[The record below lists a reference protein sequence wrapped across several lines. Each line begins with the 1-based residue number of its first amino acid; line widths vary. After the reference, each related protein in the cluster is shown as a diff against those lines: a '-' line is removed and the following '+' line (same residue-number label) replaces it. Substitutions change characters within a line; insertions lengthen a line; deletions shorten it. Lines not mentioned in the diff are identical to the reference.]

1 MAAEANFTVTYWGTT
16 GSFSAPLL
24 PSQVTAK
31 VVQSI
36 ERLVEQGT
44 LAQLKAGPG
53 LHEAVERMVRSLPL
67 QLRSTYGGNTTCVEV
82 QTPDGLF
89 ILDCGSGYR
98 ELGLALQQRW
108 NAPGYRGSRS
118 AHVLV
123 THPHMDHT
131 YATPFFAPYYDDRNC
146 FTVCATRAVLDSL
159 QVVLSPES
167 ALSKT
172 YFPPTFAMMK
182 ALDGF
187 QEIRPGEEFC
197 IGDTRINTLSLC
209 HPGGC
214 LAYRL
219 ERGGKRFVFATDHE
233 QTSVPD
239 EALAEFAR
247 GAELL
252 YTEGQYTQAEYDGLE
267 ALPGEMPLP
276 RRGWGHSSIEA
287 CVRTALAAG
296 VRRLHIGHRDPLRSD
311 DDIARLEAFARDLAR
326 EELYHSGREPGSCE
340 VAIPYEGLTVRF

>member
-1 MAAEANFTVTYWGTT
+1 MAAEVSFTVTYWGVT
-16 GSFSAPLL
+16 GSFTAPLL
-24 PSQVTAK
+24 PSRVTAK
-31 VVQSI
+31 VVQCI
-36 ERLVEQGT
+36 ERLVEQEA

-53 LHEAVERMVRSLPL
+53 LPETVERLVRALPFPL
-67 QLRSTYGGNTTCVEV
+67 YSTYGGNTTCVEV

-108 NAPGYRGSRS
+108 NSPGYRGSRS

-131 YATPFFAPYYDDRNC
+131 YATAFFAPYYDDRNR
-146 FTVCATRAVLDSL
+146 FTVYGTRTVLDSL
-159 QVVLSPES
+159 QAVLSPES

-182 ALDGF
+182 ALEGF
-187 QEIRPGEEFC
+187 KEIDPGEEFAL
-197 IGDTRINTLSLC
+197 GATRINTLSLC

-219 ERGGKRFVFATDHE
+219 EYNGKRFVFATDHE
-233 QTSVPD
+233 QTEVPD
-239 EALAEFAR
+239 KALAEFAR

-252 YTEGQYTQAEYDGLE
+252 YTEGQYTQAEYDGRE
-267 ALPGEMPLP
+267 ALPSEAPLA
-276 RRGWGHSSIEA
+276 RRGWGHSSVEA

-311 DDIARLEAFARDLAR
+311 EDIARLEGFACQLAG
-326 EELYHSGREPGSCE
+326 EEQRRSGRGAGGCE

>member
-1 MAAEANFTVTYWGTT
+1 MSADVTFTVTYWGVT

-36 ERLVEQGT
+36 ERLVEQGR
-44 LAQLKAGPG
+44 LAQLKPGPG
-53 LHEAVERMVRSLPL
+53 LHEAVERAVRALPFHL
-67 QLRSTYGGNTTCVEV
+67 HSTYGGNTTCAEV

-108 NAPGYRGSRS
+108 NAPDYRGSRS

-131 YATPFFAPYYDDRNC
+131 YATAFFSPYYDGRNR
-146 FTVCATRAVLDSL
+146 FTICATRAVLDSL
-159 QVVLSPES
+159 QAVLSPES

-182 ALDGF
+182 ALDRF
-187 QEIRPGEEFC
+187 EEIHPGEELC
-197 IGDTRINTLSLC
+197 IGGTRINTLSLC

-219 ERGGKRFVFATDHE
+219 ERDGKRFVFATDHE
-233 QTSVPD
+233 QTEVPD
-239 EALAEFAR
+239 KALAEFAR

-252 YTEGQYTQAEYDGLE
+252 YTEGQYTQAEYDGRE
-267 ALPGEMPLP
+267 ALPGEAPLA

-296 VRRLHIGHRDPLRSD
+296 VRRLHIGHYDPLRFD
-311 DDIARLEAFARDLAR
+311 EDIARLEAFARELAR
-326 EELYHSGREPGSCE
+326 EELRRAGRDPGTCE
-340 VAIPYEGLTVRF
+340 VAVPYEGLTVRF